1 MVEVVEVA
9 GSDRTPSLGR
19 CILVPVANPASV
31 RPLMQLAADLVDADG
46 EIRLLTVL
54 RPDAPAE
61 AHADAWQGMAVAETV
76 AGQLGVTARGEVRT
90 EHSLGDT
97 VLDTLRDREASLV
110 LLGWRGAS
118 STTDVFGRLID
129 HIVGRSSVP
138 LAIVRAGAQDYDRV
152 LLPISADH
160 LLPGGS
166 SGLQLAADLAARLRR
181 GTTRPLTV
189 LRTGRLGQEL
199 PEAILA
205 LGDRV
210 HHDPRRTHQAV
221 AAFAGATDL
230 VLAPVAPTV
239 SGLRAATTHLAWAS
253 PDATLLVAID
263 VGPTAESS
271 LAPALAPALA
281 DAGRPAPDPHRPNR
295 TDIRLVVT
303 VRPPEGG
310 TVAPNQVERILARSG
325 TTEHLMAWWPTGER
339 RAHVRATVHLVAPD
353 PDHAITRVRKEV
365 QDAEEL
371 AGAEIS
377 YDVEEEPDE
386 RTSELERRGI
396 AVYEGDLTVIRDL
409 PARDPSGQGGR
420 GSR

>member
-1 MVEVVEVA
+1 VVEVA
-9 GSDRTPSLGR
+9 GRDRAASLGR

-31 RPLMQLAADLVDADG
+31 RPLMQLAADLVDARG

-54 RPDAPAE
+54 QPDAPAD
-61 AHADAWQGMAVAETV
+61 AHADAWQGMAVAEAV
-76 AGQLGVTARGEVRT
+76 AVNLGVTARGEVRT
-90 EHSLGDT
+90 ERGLGDA
-97 VLDTLRDREASLV
+97 VLDTLRDRDASLV
-110 LLGWRGAS
+110 LMGWRGAS

-166 SGLQLAADLAARLRR
+166 SGLQLAADLAGRLRR

-199 PEAILA
+199 PESIVA

-230 VLAPVAPTV
+230 IVAPVAPTV

-263 VGPTAESS
+263 VGPTTESS
-271 LAPALAPALA
+271 LVPALA
-281 DAGRPAPDPHRPNR
+281 DAGRPAPGSHGPSRSE
-295 TDIRLVVT
+295 IRLVVT
-303 VRPPEGG
+303 VRLPEGG
-310 TVAPNQVERILARSG
+310 AVSPDQVERVLARSG
-325 TTEHLMAWWPTGER
+325 TTEHLMAWWPTDER
-339 RAHVRATVHLVAPD
+339 RAHVRATIQLVAPD
-353 PDHAITRVRKEV
+353 ADHAITRVRKAV
-365 QDAEEL
+365 QDAVEL
-371 AGAEIS
+371 AGSEIS

-386 RTSELERRGI
+386 RPSELERRGI

-409 PARDPSGQGGR
+409 PDRDPSRRGG
-420 GSR
+420 

>member
-1 MVEVVEVA
+1 VVEVA
-9 GSDRTPSLGR
+9 GSDRAPSLGR

-46 EIRLLTVL
+46 QIRLLTVL

-90 EHSLGDT
+90 EPGLGDA
-97 VLDTLRDREASLV
+97 VLDTLRDRDASLV
-110 LLGWRGAS
+110 LMGWRGAS

-166 SGLQLAADLAARLRR
+166 SGLQLAADLAGRLRR

-189 LRTGRLGQEL
+189 LRTGPLGQEL
-199 PEAILA
+199 PEAIVA

-221 AAFAGATDL
+221 AAFADATDL
-230 VLAPVAPTV
+230 IVAPVAPTV

-263 VGPTAESS
+263 VGPTAESP
-271 LAPALAPALA
+271 LATALAAT
-281 DAGRPAPDPHRPNR
+281 GRPAPDPRRPSR
-295 TDIRLVVT
+295 SDIRLVVT
-303 VRPPEGG
+303 VRLPEGG
-310 TVAPNQVERILARSG
+310 AVSPDQVERVLARSG
-325 TTEHLMAWWPTGER
+325 TTEHLMAWWPTDER
-339 RAHVRATVHLVAPD
+339 RAHVRATVQLGAPD
-353 PDHAITRVRKEV
+353 ADQAITRVRKAV
-365 QDAEEL
+365 QDAAEL

-377 YDVEEEPDE
+377 YAVEEEPGE
-386 RTSELERRGI
+386 RPSELERRGI

-409 PARDPSGQGGR
+409 PARDASRRGGR

>member
-1 MVEVVEVA
+1 MGEVA

-19 CILVPVANPASV
+19 CVLVPVANPASV

-90 EHSLGDT
+90 EPGLGEA

-166 SGLQLAADLAARLRR
+166 SGLQLAADLAGRLRR

-189 LRTGRLGQEL
+189 LRTGQLGQEL

-230 VLAPVAPTV
+230 IVAPVAPTV

-263 VGPTAESS
+263 VGPNAESS
-271 LAPALAPALA
+271 LAPALA
-281 DAGRPAPDPHRPNR
+281 DAGRPAPDPHRPSR

-303 VRPPEGG
+303 VRLPEGG
-310 TVAPNQVERILARSG
+310 TVAPDQVERVLARSG
-325 TTEHLMAWWPTGER
+325 TTEHLMAWWPTDER
-339 RAHVRATVHLVAPD
+339 RAHVRATVQLVAPD
-353 PDHAITRVRKEV
+353 PDHAIMRVRKTV
-365 QDAEEL
+365 QDAAEL

-377 YDVEEEPDE
+377 YDVEETPDE
-386 RTSELERRGI
+386 GTSELERRGI
-396 AVYEGDLTVIRDL
+396 AVYEGDLTVIRDVSA
-409 PARDPSGQGGR
+409 PDPSGHGGR
-420 GSR
+420 RSR

>member
-1 MVEVVEVA
+1 MVEVA
-9 GSDRTPSLGR
+9 GTDRAPSLGR

-46 EIRLLTVL
+46 QIRLLTVL

-90 EHSLGDT
+90 EPGLGDA
-97 VLDTLRDREASLV
+97 VLDTLRDRDASLV
-110 LLGWRGAS
+110 LMGWRGAS

-166 SGLQLAADLAARLRR
+166 SGLQLAADLAGRLRR

-199 PEAILA
+199 PEAIMA
-205 LGDRV
+205 LSDRV

-230 VLAPVAPTV
+230 IVAPVAPTV

-263 VGPTAESS
+263 VGPTAEGP
-271 LAPALAPALA
+271 LAPALT
-281 DAGRPAPDPHRPNR
+281 DAGRPAPGPSRPR
-295 TDIRLVVT
+295 RSDVRLVVT
-303 VRPPEGG
+303 VRLPEGG
-310 TVAPNQVERILARSG
+310 TVSPDQVERVLARTG
-325 TTEHLMAWWPTGER
+325 TTEHLMAWWPTDER
-339 RAHVRATVHLVAPD
+339 RAHVRATIELVAPD
-353 PDHAITRVRKEV
+353 ADHAITRVRKTV
-365 QDAEEL
+365 QDAAEL
-371 AGAEIS
+371 AGAEIT
-377 YDVEEEPDE
+377 YDVDEEPDE
-386 RTSELERRGI
+386 RPSELERRGI

-409 PARDPSGQGGR
+409 PARDPSRRGGR

>member
-1 MVEVVEVA
+1 MVEAA

-31 RPLMQLAADLVDADG
+31 RPLMQLAADLVDPVG

-61 AHADAWQGMAVAETV
+61 AHADAWQGMAIAETV

-90 EHSLGDT
+90 EPGLGDA

-110 LLGWRGAS
+110 LMGWRGAS

-138 LAIVRAGAQDYDRV
+138 LAIVRAGAQEYDRV

-166 SGLQLAADLAARLRR
+166 SGLQLAADLAGRLRR
-181 GTTRPLTV
+181 STTRPLTV

-199 PEAILA
+199 PEAIVA

-230 VLAPVAPTV
+230 IVAPVAPTV

-263 VGPTAESS
+263 VGPTAESP
-271 LAPALAPALA
+271 LAPALTE
-281 DAGRPAPDPHRPNR
+281 AGRPAPDPHRPSR
-295 TDIRLVVT
+295 SDIRLVVT
-303 VRPPEGG
+303 VRLPEGG
-310 TVAPNQVERILARSG
+310 TVEPDLVERILARSG
-325 TTEHLMAWWPTGER
+325 TTEHLMAWWPTEGR
-339 RAHVRATVHLVAPD
+339 RVHVRATVQLVAPD
-353 PDHAITRVRKEV
+353 PDQAIARVRKTV

-371 AGAEIS
+371 AGAEIT
-377 YDVEEEPDE
+377 YDVDEPDDD
-386 RTSELERRGI
+386 TSELERRGI

-409 PARDPSGQGGR
+409 PAHDPSGRGGR
-420 GSR
+420 RSR

>member
-1 MVEVVEVA
+1 MVEVA

-19 CILVPVANPASV
+19 SILVPVANPASV

-90 EHSLGDT
+90 ELGLGDA
-97 VLDTLRDREASLV
+97 VLDTLRDRDASLV

-166 SGLQLAADLAARLRR
+166 SGLQLAADLAGRLRR

-199 PEAILA
+199 PEAIVA

-230 VLAPVAPTV
+230 IVAPVAPTV

-263 VGPTAESS
+263 VGPTAES
-271 LAPALAPALA
+271 PLAPALA
-281 DAGRPAPDPHRPNR
+281 DAGRPAPDPHRPSR

-303 VRPPEGG
+303 VRLPEGG
-310 TVAPNQVERILARSG
+310 TVAPDQVERILARSG
-325 TTEHLMAWWPTGER
+325 TTEHLMAWWPTDER
-339 RAHVRATVHLVAPD
+339 RAHVRATVQLAAPD
-353 PDHAITRVRKEV
+353 PDQAITRVRKAV

-377 YDVEEEPDE
+377 YAVEEEPDE

-409 PARDPSGQGGR
+409 PARDPSGRGGR
-420 GSR
+420 RSR

>member
-1 MVEVVEVA
+1 LGGEESGVVEVV
-9 GSDRTPSLGR
+9 GNDRRRSLGR

-31 RPLMQLAADLVDADG
+31 RPLMQLAADLVDDNG
-46 EIRLLTVL
+46 EIRLVTVL

-61 AHADAWQGMAVAETV
+61 AHADAWQGMAVAELV

-90 EHSLGDT
+90 EPGLGDA
-97 VLDTLRDREASLV
+97 VLDTLRERGASLV
-110 LLGWRGAS
+110 LMGWRGAS

-166 SGLQLAADLAARLRR
+166 SGLHLAADLAGRLRR

-189 LRTGRLGQEL
+189 LRTGRLGQDL
-199 PEAILA
+199 PDEIRILS
-205 LGDRV
+205 DRV

-230 VLAPVAPTV
+230 IVAPVAPTV

-263 VGPTAESS
+263 VGPTAERP
-271 LAPALAPALA
+271 LAPAFA
-281 DAGRPAPDPHRPNR
+281 DAGRPAPGASGKGRS
-295 TDIRLVVT
+295 DIRLVVT
-303 VRPPEGG
+303 VRLPEGG
-310 TVAPNQVERILARSG
+310 TVSPDQVERILARSG
-325 TTEHLMAWWPTGER
+325 TTEHLMAWWPTDER
-339 RAHVRATVHLVAPD
+339 RAHVRATVQLVAPD
-353 PDHAITRVRKEV
+353 TDQAITRVRRAV
-365 QDAEEL
+365 QEAEEL
-371 AGAEIS
+371 VGAEIS
-377 YDVEEEPDE
+377 YALEERPDE

-396 AVYEGDLTVIRDL
+396 AVFEGDLTVLRDL
-409 PARDPSGQGGR
+409 PDRDPSRHGGR
-420 GSR
+420 PR

>member
-1 MVEVVEVA
+1 VAEVA

-61 AHADAWQGMAVAETV
+61 AHAGAWQGMAVAETV

-90 EHSLGDT
+90 EPGLGDA

-166 SGLQLAADLAARLRR
+166 SGLQLAADLAGRLRR

-189 LRTGRLGQEL
+189 LRTGQLGEEL

-230 VLAPVAPTV
+230 IVAPVAPTV

-263 VGPTAESS
+263 VGPTAESP
-271 LAPALAPALA
+271 LAPALT
-281 DAGRPAPDPHRPNR
+281 DAGRPAPDPRRPSR
-295 TDIRLVVT
+295 SDIRLVVT
-303 VRPPEGG
+303 VRLPEGG
-310 TVAPNQVERILARSG
+310 TIGPDQVERILARSG
-325 TTEHLMAWWPTGER
+325 TTEHLMAWWPTDDR
-339 RAHVRATVHLVAPD
+339 RAHVRATVQLVAPD
-353 PDHAITRVRKEV
+353 PDHAITRVRKTV

-377 YDVEEEPDE
+377 YDVEDAPDAG
-386 RTSELERRGI
+386 TSELERRGI

-409 PARDPSGQGGR
+409 SAPDPSGQGGR
-420 GSR
+420 RSR